1 MAEPNSNKSTSSN
14 ASNAAAAACLEEL
27 SFSPSPK
34 RPTHASSKSD
44 IALTST
50 SSASTSKTS
59 TWSNDLTVLIPQK
72 GVPFSQQDGTMQHS
86 ATLQPTVPTADDTVT
101 GPGMSTIEHVE
112 KTMQP
117 SGTSPSQFAISS
129 PSAEAKK
136 SSPAEMTDKH
146 PKLPSVVDEMS
157 AKPSTVPDP
166 SPPAPSSESKPPAS
180 SDSIPPL
187 SVSASKDMFEPLVSG
202 DEISSSSATKP
213 GVESDNGN
221 RLIPPAD
228 NFEVPCVG
236 DGGPPATVSIAPTLS
251 SQTNPSSPAST
262 LGESTLATHTT
273 PAISRS
279 RAAGNDDGSIDAALL
294 KELDDVSVE
303 SGYLDTVGTP
313 DLGPDETP
321 VPKATLADIARD
333 TARTLKKQKEEYD
346 EHQSFQDV
354 KRHMDDQFKKTNEN
368 IKSGFTKTQE
378 GVQQNSGK
386 LDLLMNSVALLFAQ
400 QEQHH
405 QGVDM
410 DANNENLA
418 ILLARSLHESG
429 FQGGTKEEIEE
440 AIFNLNN
447 SDRLSLVQSHLQ
459 MMKMAEPEEPAS
471 NVTTGSSELQPH
483 DGRMVANVKSSEETS
498 DAGPADGS
506 VKDSSSTLASH
517 ENRPPVANVDGGAKK
532 AIGNENAVSSSIR
545 NGSSRFVASS
555 LPRSTL
561 SQSTNH

>member
-14 ASNAAAAACLEEL
+14 ASDASDASNAAAAACLEEL
-27 SFSPSPK
+27 SFSPSPAK
-34 RPTHASSKSD
+34 ATHASSN
-44 IALTST
+44 A
-50 SSASTSKTS
+50 SASTSKAS
-59 TWSNDLTVLIPQK
+59 TWSNDLTVLIPQ
-72 GVPFSQQDGTMQHS
+72 GVPFSQQDDAAHS
-86 ATLQPTVPTADDTVT
+86 ATLQPSNSIEGPPPVPSANDPIADSGKAMVEGAPGFEETTHPSATVPC
-101 GPGMSTIEHVE
+101 
-112 KTMQP
+112 
-117 SGTSPSQFAISS
+117 QFAPSS
-129 PSAEAKK
+129 PSVEADNESTKQ
-136 SSPAEMTDKH
+136 SS
-146 PKLPSVVDEMS
+146 
-157 AKPSTVPDP
+157 VPDL
-166 SPPAPSSESKPPAS
+166 SQPAPSSESKPPAS
-180 SDSIPPL
+180 SDSIATL

-236 DGGPPATVSIAPTLS
+236 GGGPPATVSIAPTLS
-251 SQTNPSSPAST
+251 SQTHPSSLAST

-313 DLGPDETP
+313 DLEPDETP

-333 TARTLKKQKEEYD
+333 TARTLKKQKEGYD

-418 ILLARSLHESG
+418 ILLARLLHESG
-429 FQGGTKEEIEE
+429 FQGGT
-440 AIFNLNN
+440 
-447 SDRLSLVQSHLQ
+447 
-459 MMKMAEPEEPAS
+459 
-471 NVTTGSSELQPH
+471 
-483 DGRMVANVKSSEETS
+483 
-498 DAGPADGS
+498 
-506 VKDSSSTLASH
+506 
-517 ENRPPVANVDGGAKK
+517 
-532 AIGNENAVSSSIR
+532 
-545 NGSSRFVASS
+545 
-555 LPRSTL
+555 
-561 SQSTNH
+561 